1 MGLPVLIMDLLGV
14 LIMAL
19 RVLIMDL
26 RVHIMDHRVLIMDR
40 PVLIMDLQDQVLA
53 QLQMVTVI
61 EVRRHQEYK
70 VKDRLQVRIMV
81 HQVQDRQPIQKGY
94 KGCLTK
100 MQP

>member
-1 MGLPVLIMDLLGV
+1 MTSNIIM
-14 LIMAL
+14 IF
-19 RVLIMDL
+19 
-26 RVHIMDHRVLIMDR
+26 
-40 PVLIMDLQDQVLA
+40 QVLA

-94 KGCLTK
+94 KGYVHTSIDC
-100 MQP
+100 